1 MPRPRTIQTPGEAP
15 TEDADTTVIDA
26 PTPSA
31 AEQAL
36 PDQSEIDP
44 RKIRRAVLTRQGWV
58 CPAEAPAPRTRE

>member
-15 TEDADTTVIDA
+15 TEDTDTTVIDA

-31 AEQAL
+31 AEQSL

-44 RKIRRAVLTRQGWV
+44 TLQQAQAALASAQTAQANLTRAKGVQ
-58 CPAEAPAPRTRE
+58 